1 MCAVLRT
8 RQDRGWASCPTR
20 PRRASRPCGSRPRT
34 RTHPAFDRF
43 PRSVVDPHHVWMLF
57 EFNSKNSIC
66 LENHPRMA
74 WIYQT

>member
-1 MCAVLRT
+1 MAGRVRV
-8 RQDRGWASCPTR
+8 RGRCKYVHVSSVAASMRLT
-20 PRRASRPCGSRPRT
+20 PRT

-43 PRSVVDPHHVWMLF
+43 PRSVVDPHHAWMLF
-57 EFNSKNSIC
+57 EFNSKYSIC